1 MTFSPRVQTILLF
14 MAGIILLT
22 FNFTDHRLSTLSS
35 ERFADNEFASDRYV
49 FSRLVYDL
57 DHGTDA
63 EGGLMLRHEHVDDL
77 YKSTDMKDYEA
88 FKKTPGK
95 IVDVYQS
102 HMGFQDD
109 IIFPLWDGL
118 RHIRDTILERAKD
131 GSRWQKRMQQG
142 DLYYFHKISQIAVA
156 LLNAIVISLIILWA
170 GRQYGMGAGWFLL
183 AAIII
188 FMPPLTFFGRSLWWM
203 MWVWFIPF
211 VASLWAYHL
220 NKGQPLKILPLFLL
234 SVMVMGGVC
243 LRGTMGY
250 EYIGTVGIAAAVPI
264 IYYAMLNRWS
274 IKTWFAQTLIIGI
287 FALTGLAAAL
297 WLHWNALTAHG
308 DDPLAIMM
316 ERYQIRAH
324 GGDYAIKKGEAIEE
338 SIASSTL
345 GVIATYLYHP
355 QKIAFPQI
363 LLMLPFLGWLA
374 GYLRGGR
381 KIMAEKL
388 RAQYDALIAAI
399 GVGFIGGLSM
409 LIVLKSH
416 AAIHGFDIVV
426 WNVPMNFFLAFFYWQ
441 WLQTRRNVAAVTP

>member
-1 MTFSPRVQTILLF
+1 MTLSLRAQTILLF

-77 YKSTDMKDYEA
+77 YKAADMEDYAA
-88 FKKTPGK
+88 FKKKLPGK

-109 IIFPLWDGL
+109 IIFPLWEGL
-118 RHIRDTILERAKD
+118 RHIRGVILEKAKD
-131 GSRWQKRMQQG
+131 GSRWQKRMQNY
-142 DLYYFHKISQIAVA
+142 DLYYFHKFSQAAVA

-170 GRQYGMGAGWFLL
+170 ARQYGINAGWFLL
-183 AAIII
+183 ATVMI

-220 NKGQPLKILPLFLL
+220 NKGQPLKILPSLLL
-234 SVMVMGGVC
+234 STIVMGGVC

-250 EYIGTVGIAAAVPI
+250 EYISTVGIAAAVPV

-274 IKTWFAQTLIIGI
+274 VKTWFGQTFIIGL
-287 FALTGLAAAL
+287 FALAGLAAAL
-297 WLHWNALTAHG
+297 WLHWNVLAAHG

-324 GGDYAIKKGEAIEE
+324 GGVFAENQGTAVEE
-338 SIASSTL
+338 SIGVSTL
-345 GVIATYLYHP
+345 AVIATYLYDP

-374 GYLRGGR
+374 GYARGGR
-381 KIMAEKL
+381 ATMAEKL

-399 GVGFIGGLSM
+399 GIGLIGAISM

-426 WNVPMNFFLAFFYWQ
+426 WNMPMNFFLALFYWQ
-441 WLQTRRNVAAVTP
+441 WLQSRRTA